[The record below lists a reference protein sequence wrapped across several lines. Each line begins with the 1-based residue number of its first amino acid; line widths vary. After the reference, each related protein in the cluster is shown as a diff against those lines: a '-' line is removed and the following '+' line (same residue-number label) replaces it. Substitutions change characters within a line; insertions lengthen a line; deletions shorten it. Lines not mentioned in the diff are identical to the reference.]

1 MRVRVQEIGKGFHP
15 SEVVVKI
22 ETVQG
27 PQEMLLDKRS
37 LSGSTIE
44 IGYPI
49 AQKDNYR
56 LIELPV
62 ETSGGSWRV
71 WVDNKNITLDDL
83 EAAE

>member
-1 MRVRVQEIGKGFHP
+1 L
-15 SEVVVKI
+15 SEN
-22 ETVQG
+22 
-27 PQEMLLDKRS
+27 
-37 LSGSTIE
+37 TIE

-49 AQKDNYR
+49 AQKDQYR

-71 WVDNKNITLDDL
+71 WVDENITFDDDL